1 MPRKKLAI
9 HREALVAGKV
19 DLSAESTGRILAFVT
34 PGEVLREEL
43 MVPMS
48 LSARALAR
56 ELGVPANR
64 ITAILHGE
72 RAITADTA
80 LRLSRR
86 FGVSAEFWMNLQ
98 TAHDLEKARQE
109 SPIAAQ

>member
-9 HREALVAGKV
+9 HRDALDAGKV
-19 DLSAESTGRILAFVT
+19 DLAAESTGRSLAFVT
-34 PGEVLREEL
+34 PGEVLREEF
-43 MVPMS
+43 MVAMS

-86 FGVSAEFWMNLQ
+86 FGISAELWMNLQ
-98 TAHDLEKARQE
+98 TADDLEKARLE
-109 SPIAAQ
+109 LPIAAE